1 MSFQHKTKSFHN
13 GFKCEIEIMEILRQK
28 EMDFFAFLEGNLSGR
43 YFLGILL
50 EGNFFCLA
58 LFGVLVFREG
68 QRNVSTPE
76 NGDDDTLLV

>member
-1 MSFQHKTKSFHN
+1 
-13 GFKCEIEIMEILRQK
+13 MEHFLGVQQ
-28 EMDFFAFLEGNLSGR
+28 EMDFLAFLEGNLSGR